1 MQRANVIGRAT
12 ATLKHASLNGFR
24 MLIVQ
29 PLTVDGGPD
38 GDPQIAVDTLGSK
51 LGDDVIISGDGGA
64 ASEIMNVKKTPVR
77 WIVIGQPDEVGARS
91 RELSEQR
98 MR

>member
-1 MQRANVIGRAT
+1 MQRARVIGRAT
-12 ATLKHASLNGFR
+12 ATVKHSSLNGFR

-38 GDPQIAVDTLGSK
+38 GEPQIAVDTLGSK

-64 ASEIMNVKKTPVR
+64 ASEIMSVKKTPVR
-77 WIVIGQPDEVGARS
+77 YIVIGQPDEMRAEGR
-91 RELSEQR
+91 EQR
-98 MR
+98 AES

>member
-1 MQRANVIGRAT
+1 MQQAKVIGRTT
-12 ATLKHASLNGFR
+12 ATVKHPSLNGFR

-29 PLTVDGGPD
+29 PLMLDGGPD
-38 GDPQIAVDTLGSK
+38 GEPQIAVDTLGSK

-77 WIVIGQPDEVGARS
+77 WIVIGQPDDRVER
-91 RELSEQR
+91 
-98 MR
+98 

>member
-1 MQRANVIGRAT
+1 MQRARVIGRAT
-12 ATLKHASLNGFR
+12 ATVKHASLSGFR

-38 GDPQIAVDTLGSK
+38 GEPQIAVDTLGSK

-64 ASEIMNVKKTPVR
+64 ASEIMNVRKTPVR
-77 WIVIGQPDEVGARS
+77 YIVIGQPDGERAES
-91 RELSEQR
+91 REQR
-98 MR
+98 AES

>member
-1 MQRANVIGRAT
+1 
-12 ATLKHASLNGFR
+12 

-77 WIVIGQPDEVGARS
+77 YVVIGQPDDGS
-91 RELSEQR
+91 GELRAES
-98 MR
+98 